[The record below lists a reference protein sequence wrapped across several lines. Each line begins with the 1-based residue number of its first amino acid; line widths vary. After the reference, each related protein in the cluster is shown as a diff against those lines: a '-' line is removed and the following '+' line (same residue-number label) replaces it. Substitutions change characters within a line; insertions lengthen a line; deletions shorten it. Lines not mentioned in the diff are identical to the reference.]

1 MKSSDHVADRAEL
14 GFVEAVRREFAFVV
28 DFGFREVDALP
39 TIVRYL
45 KDDLQLNVF
54 HGRLSYEV
62 SMEIGRN
69 DRLYPLSPMIRAVDP
84 KAEES
89 YRVWAATTSAALAK
103 GVERLATLVRRYGAR
118 ALRDDPAFFEELR
131 RVCDAWNHDFALDV
145 RASQIRPQA
154 AAAFRDGRYR
164 EAGDLYEE
172 IAERLSPAE
181 RAKLAFCRKHS

>member
-1 MKSSDHVADRAEL
+1 MKV
-14 GFVEAVRREFAFVV
+14 VRQEFAFVG

-54 HGRLSYEV
+54 HGRMSYEI

-69 DRLYPLSPMIRAVDP
+69 DDLYPLWSLIHAIDP
-84 KAEES
+84 EAEAS
-89 YRVWAATTSAALAK
+89 YRPWAATTSAAVTS

-118 ALRDDPAFFEELR
+118 ALRGDPAFFEELR
-131 RVCDAWNHDFALDV
+131 KVCDSWAHDYALDV
-145 RASQIRPQA
+145 LVSQVRPKA

-164 EAGDLYEE
+164 EAMELYEE
-172 IAERLSPAE
+172 ITERLTAAE
-181 RAKLAFCRKHS
+181 RAKLAFCRKRS